1 MWADLIW
8 PGEMDDGM
16 VILFYINLHVY
27 DVQRA
32 IVLLTRTHWYRWG
45 TCVIHMYISQY
56 FCQLKIEYISKHQI
70 ITSLQLVSKK
80 LEYFFELEFLLQTVV
95 STCHDVAIA
104 AYRKTQMK
112 HSLGDETET
121 IMETHKSKPGQQ
133 YVVPHNCLLFLQRF
147 NQWRRHA

>member
-1 MWADLIW
+1 MA
-8 PGEMDDGM
+8 
-16 VILFYINLHVY
+16 N
-27 DVQRA
+27 
-32 IVLLTRTHWYRWG
+32 
-45 TCVIHMYISQY
+45 
-56 FCQLKIEYISKHQI
+56 QI

-80 LEYFFELEFLLQTVV
+80 LEYFFKLEFLLQTVV

-147 NQWRRHA
+147 NQ